1 MIPTLLRRSAV
12 AATIA
17 VVSTAPSLGAQ
28 AVSAD
33 TAILPATAG
42 SSVQFGS
49 VGLQSGAFN
58 AQLAAQGR
66 GQLDKNMLTIGV
78 QSWVRWDR
86 LMVLAGSHTYLPTR
100 AAATNY
106 TTETKG
112 AYGTLD
118 VGIPIIIQRK
128 TLVYPLAGLG
138 LSTSTVTLRRN
149 GDVDF
154 NDDFRDIPS
163 DGGRNIDITARR
175 YQAHIG
181 AGLDR
186 VFTPPWPK
194 LLLMV
199 GLRAGYMTPIGDPNW
214 RSGPERVNGAPELGL
229 KGAYARLTF
238 GGVLIRRRFATVPM
252 IGSLLPYLL
261 R

>member
-1 MIPTLLRRSAV
+1 MIPMLLRRFAV
-12 AATIA
+12 ACTVAALST
-17 VVSTAPSLGAQ
+17 VSSLGAQ

-42 SSVQFGS
+42 TGVQFGS
-49 VGLQSGAFN
+49 VGFQSSAFN
-58 AQLAAQGR
+58 TQLASQGR
-66 GQLDKNMLTIGV
+66 GQLDKRILTIGV

-86 LMVLAGSHTYLPTR
+86 LMVLASSNTYLPTR
-100 AAATNY
+100 AVATNY

-118 VGIPIIIQRK
+118 LGIPIIIQRK

-149 GDVDF
+149 GNVNF

-186 VFTPPWPK
+186 VFTPQWPK
-194 LLLMV
+194 LLLTV
-199 GLRAGYMTPIGDPNW
+199 GLRAGYMTPLGDPKW

-229 KGAYARLTF
+229 KGGYVRLTF